1 MKHNITGLLLLLM
14 STVGG
19 VSALRFGGEKR
30 KSAF

>member
-30 KSAF
+30 KRAF